1 MILGG
6 IILVGIGYYLYELAL
21 NSKHRISSE
30 EAKTLIQNGS
40 IDLIFDVR
48 TDIERR
54 TLGFYPGSVHIE
66 SADLEKE
73 MPNRHPNK
81 SIKIL
86 VYCNTGHRARLAT
99 DKLHKMGYSNSVY
112 ISSGHTSIL

>member
-6 IILVGIGYYLYELAL
+6 IILVGIGYYLYDLAVK
-21 NSKHRISSE
+21 SKHRISSE

-73 MPNRHPNK
+73 MPNRYQNK

-86 VYCNTGHRARLAT
+86 VYFNTGHRARLST